1 MESSYS
7 RSLLRLRSLRLA
19 AGLTLRQLEIKSR
32 GKWKAVVVGSYERG
46 TRHLSLMRAVEL
58 CDFYGADISDL
69 GNSKNDTNINRVI
82 FDLRQISQ
90 ARSLPDE
97 LSRVIS
103 RTASRISSLRGDLNG
118 QVLSIRESDLDN
130 LQIVCDMNR
139 SELLAA
145 LQIRKFL
152 FGNKAEM

>member
-7 RSLLRLRSLRLA
+7 RSLFRLRSLRLA

-69 GNSKNDTNINRVI
+69 GNSKSDTSIEQVI

-103 RTASRISSLRGDLNG
+103 RTASRISNLRGDLNG
-118 QVLSIRESDLDN
+118 QVLSIRQSDLDN

-152 FGNKAEM
+152 FGNKAEK